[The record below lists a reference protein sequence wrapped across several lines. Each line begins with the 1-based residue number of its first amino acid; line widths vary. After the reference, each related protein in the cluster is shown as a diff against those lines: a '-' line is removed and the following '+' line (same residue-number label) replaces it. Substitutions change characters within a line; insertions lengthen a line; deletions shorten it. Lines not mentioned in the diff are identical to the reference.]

1 MNKKLIFVLGADFS
15 GTTLLDLT
23 LGSAVESASLG
34 EVASF
39 FNPTSSHHLNPLCS
53 CQSKCGLWNRNSIN
67 IKDPYRQ
74 FFDFHDRNVLV
85 DSSKDPSW
93 VATQSRIA
101 KNSGTEVFMV
111 LIWKQADEYA
121 RSCAN
126 RGNPYGWADK
136 WLRYHRAVA
145 QLNMPIYTLSL
156 NSIRNNNSETL
167 DALCSYLGLTYSE
180 EMNNL
185 KSKTHHIAFGSST
198 ARQSLHTVGSDG
210 WQLEHYRSHRN
221 DIQGKTITKPVE
233 LAGATNQSIR
243 DIQNLLTPDGL
254 KPAKLLPGQHYLR
267 KAIVRKRLERATY
280 LLGLNPSAVRRPIRA
295 LDRYRK
301 TNKHI

>member
-1 MNKKLIFVLGADFS
+1 
-15 GTTLLDLT
+15 
-23 LGSAVESASLG
+23 
-34 EVASF
+34 
-39 FNPTSSHHLNPLCS
+39 
-53 CQSKCGLWNRNSIN
+53 
-67 IKDPYRQ
+67 
-74 FFDFHDRNVLV
+74 
-85 DSSKDPSW
+85 
-93 VATQSRIA
+93 
-101 KNSGTEVFMV
+101 
-111 LIWKQADEYA
+111 
-121 RSCAN
+121 
-126 RGNPYGWADK
+126 
-136 WLRYHRAVA
+136 
-145 QLNMPIYTLSL
+145 
-156 NSIRNNNSETL
+156 
-167 DALCSYLGLTYSE
+167 
-180 EMNNL
+180 MNNL

-295 LDRYRK
+295 LERYRK